1 MMFKLKIWLLMTSL
15 CIVFSGNVFAAEY
28 NGEYTVEVGSVW
40 RLEQEALYDVN
51 DFSMAE
57 LANPGLKFVKTGD
70 VVVGAF
76 IREGGQLYRLQFLFH
91 VVPRGQSVSVSKD
104 VLTQNYAQAVLDLVN
119 KERVKR
125 GVNPLVLS
133 EDICQKA
140 DIRAKELTVLFSHTR
155 PDGRDCFSI
164 FGSKQGKIYG
174 GENIAA
180 GSSTPEA
187 VVNQWMSSPG
197 HRENILNGKYRYL
210 GVGYAYDGSS
220 EYAHYWVQ
228 MFEG

>member
-1 MMFKLKIWLLMTSL
+1 M
-15 CIVFSGNVFAAEY
+15 
-28 NGEYTVEVGSVW
+28 
-40 RLEQEALYDVN
+40 
-51 DFSMAE
+51 
-57 LANPGLKFVKTGD
+57 
-70 VVVGAF
+70 
-76 IREGGQLYRLQFLFH
+76 
-91 VVPRGQSVSVSKD
+91 SVSKD

-228 MFEG
+228 LFEG

>member
-1 MMFKLKIWLLMTSL
+1 MFKLKIWLLMVGL
-15 CIVFSGNVFAAEY
+15 CIVFSSNVFAAEY

-57 LANPGLKFVKTGD
+57 LANPDLKFVKTGD

-228 MFEG
+228 LFEG

>member
-1 MMFKLKIWLLMTSL
+1 MFKLKIWLLMTSL

-28 NGEYTVEVGSVW
+28 NGEYTVEVGSIW
-40 RLEQEALYDVN
+40 KLEQDALYDVN

-57 LANPGLKFVKTGD
+57 LANSGLKFVKTGD

-76 IREGGQLYRLQFLFH
+76 IRENGQLYRLQFLFH
-91 VVPRGQSVSVSKD
+91 VVPRGQSVSASKD
-104 VLTQNYAQAVLDLVN
+104 VLTQNYAQSVLDLVN

-125 GVNPLVLS
+125 GIDPLVLS

-164 FGSKQGKIYG
+164 FGSKQGKIYA

-180 GSSTPEA
+180 GSATPEA
-187 VVNQWMSSPG
+187 VVNQWMNSPG
-197 HRENILNGKYRYL
+197 HRENMLNSNYRYL
-210 GVGYAYDGSS
+210 GVGYAYDENS
-220 EYAHYWVQ
+220 EYTHYWVQ
-228 MFEG
+228 LFEG

>member
-1 MMFKLKIWLLMTSL
+1 MFKLKIWLLAFCL
-15 CIVFSGNVFAAEY
+15 CILFSGSVLAAEY
-28 NGEYTVEVGSVW
+28 NGEYTVELGSIW
-40 RLEQEALYDVN
+40 RLEQDALYDVDN
-51 DFSMAE
+51 FSMAE

-76 IREGGQLYRLQFLFH
+76 IRENGQLYRLQFLIH
-91 VVPRGQSVSVSKD
+91 VVPRGHDLSVSDDIS
-104 VLTQNYAQAVLDLVN
+104 LRNYAQSVLELVN
-119 KERVKR
+119 REREKAGKR
-125 GVNPLVLS
+125 PLVLK
-133 EDICQKA
+133 DDLCQMA

-164 FGSKQGKIYG
+164 FGSKQSKIYG

-210 GVGYAYDGSS
+210 GVGYAYDGNS

-228 MFEG
+228 LFEG

>member
-1 MMFKLKIWLLMTSL
+1 MTSL

-51 DFSMAE
+51 DFYMAE

-228 MFEG
+228 LFEG